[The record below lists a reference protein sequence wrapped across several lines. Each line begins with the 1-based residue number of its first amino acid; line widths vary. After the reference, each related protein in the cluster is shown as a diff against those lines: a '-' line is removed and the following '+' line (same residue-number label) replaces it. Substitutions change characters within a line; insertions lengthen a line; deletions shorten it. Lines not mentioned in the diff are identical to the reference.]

1 MDKVF
6 INMEHLEHRDLQR
19 YLDREFSERETN
31 RIAFQVAKGLGFMH
45 QNNFIHRDLKPAVSN
60 SLVSYGPPLL
70 STPADAKTKNLL
82 VVEKPPEKDW
92 WVKISDFGISK
103 RSTDGRQA
111 YSTVNIGTQEYMAP
125 EVRLFRPRNKGD
137 KASYTVAADIWSLGA
152 ICVRLITAGPAF
164 DLRGLLEYYDHGE
177 TFGPDDAL
185 ASHGTSQEGRI
196 FIQTIMARDPKLRP
210 LAQEA
215 IKHAWMTLN
224 KRPLSPGV
232 PLEPV

>member
-1 MDKVF
+1 
-6 INMEHLEHRDLQR
+6 MEHLEHRDLQR
-19 YLDREFSERETN
+19 YLDRHFSERETN

-45 QNNFIHRDLKPAVSN
+45 QNNFIHRDLKPAVSCY
-60 SLVSYGPPLL
+60 LVPLLRSRPAFPLL
-70 STPADAKTKNLL
+70 STAANANTKNLL

-92 WVKISDFGISK
+92 WVKIGDFGISK

-152 ICVRLITAGPAF
+152 ICVRLITASPAF
-164 DLRGLLEYYDHGE
+164 DLRGLLEYYDRGE
-177 TFGPDDAL
+177 PFGPEDAL
-185 ASHGTSQEGRI
+185 ASQGTSQEGRV
-196 FIQTIMARDPKLRP
+196 FIQAVMARDPKLRP

-215 IKHAWMTLN
+215 IGHAWMMQD
-224 KRPLSPGV
+224 KRPFSPGV
-232 PLEPV
+232 PQEPG